1 VEAGPQLLLQAFLQ
15 RIVNQG
21 GRVERE
27 YGLSQR
33 RTDLLVIWAYP
44 GGVQKTVIETKVL
57 YRSLERTISEGLA
70 QTWDYMDHCGVA
82 EGHLVIFDRT
92 EGKPWEEK
100 LFRRSETYR
109 GTEIAV
115 WGM

>member
-1 VEAGPQLLLQAFLQ
+1 
-15 RIVNQG
+15 
-21 GRVERE
+21 VERE
-27 YGLSQR
+27 YGLGRR
-33 RTDLLVIWAYP
+33 RTDLLVIWLYP

-57 YRSLERTISEGLA
+57 YGSLERTLSEGLA
-70 QTWDYMDHCGVA
+70 QTWAYMDRCGVA

-92 EGKPWEEK
+92 KGKPWEEK

-109 GTEIAV
+109 ETPITV